1 MVRQQIA
8 GQSSAVGSDNRELP
22 GGAVLRG
29 PSGVIGSHHAMD
41 RARPEWVISLRRTN
55 RRKADVLI
63 ENQGDSYDETARS
76 AGRHRMATFHGIYSG
91 SVLDN
96 RDPENLA
103 RVLVRIPDLKEA
115 SNDVWARLGT
125 MMAGRDSGTLF
136 IPEVGDEVIVAFV
149 QGDLRAPCV
158 IGALWSNST
167 PPPAVGEPPASV
179 MLIRS
184 HSGITLRMQDDK
196 DNKSLT
202 VETPGGQRI
211 TLQDDPGTVR
221 IEDTHGNSVTM
232 SPSGMKV
239 LAAAKVEVSAGVAE
253 ISAGLLTVHAGL
265 SRFDGVVTC
274 DTLISNAVVSA
285 SYTPGAGNVW

>member
-1 MVRQQIA
+1 
-8 GQSSAVGSDNRELP
+8 
-22 GGAVLRG
+22 
-29 PSGVIGSHHAMD
+29 
-41 RARPEWVISLRRTN
+41 
-55 RRKADVLI
+55 
-63 ENQGDSYDETARS
+63 
-76 AGRHRMATFHGIYSG
+76 MATFHGIYSG
-91 SVLDN
+91 SVLEN

-103 RVLVRIPDLKEA
+103 RVLVRVPGLKDA
-115 SNDVWARLGT
+115 SNDLWARLGT

-136 IPEVGDEVIVAFV
+136 IPEVGDEVLVAFV

-158 IGALWSNST
+158 IGALWSKAT
-167 PPPAVGEPPASV
+167 PPPAVGDPPASV

-184 HSGITLRMQDDK
+184 RNGITLRMHDDTDDK
-196 DNKSLT
+196 RLT

-221 IEDTHGNSVTM
+221 IEDAHGNSVTM

-239 LAAAKVEVSAGVAE
+239 LAASKVEVSAGIAE

-265 SRFDGVVTC
+265 SRFDGVVIC

-285 SYTPGAGNVW
+285 RYTPGAGNVW

>member
-1 MVRQQIA
+1 
-8 GQSSAVGSDNRELP
+8 
-22 GGAVLRG
+22 
-29 PSGVIGSHHAMD
+29 
-41 RARPEWVISLRRTN
+41 
-55 RRKADVLI
+55 
-63 ENQGDSYDETARS
+63 
-76 AGRHRMATFHGIYSG
+76 MATFHGIYLG

-103 RVLVRIPDLKEA
+103 RVLVRIPDLKDA

-136 IPEVGDEVIVAFV
+136 IPEVGDEVLVAFV

-158 IGALWSNST
+158 IGALWSSAT
-167 PPPAVGEPPASV
+167 PPPAVGDPPASV

-184 HSGITLRMQDDK
+184 HNGITLRMHDDK

-253 ISAGLLTVHAGL
+253 ISAGLLAVHAGL
-265 SRFDGVVTC
+265 SRFDGVVKC

>member
-1 MVRQQIA
+1 
-8 GQSSAVGSDNRELP
+8 
-22 GGAVLRG
+22 
-29 PSGVIGSHHAMD
+29 
-41 RARPEWVISLRRTN
+41 
-55 RRKADVLI
+55 
-63 ENQGDSYDETARS
+63 
-76 AGRHRMATFHGIYSG
+76 MATFHGIYSG

-103 RVLVRIPDLKEA
+103 RVLVRVHGLKDA
-115 SNDVWARLGT
+115 SNDFWARLGT

-136 IPEVGDEVIVAFV
+136 IPEVGDEVLVGFV

-158 IGALWSNST
+158 IGALWSKAT
-167 PPPAVGEPPASV
+167 PPPAVGDPPASV

-184 HSGITLRMQDDK
+184 HSGITLRMHDDK

-221 IEDTHGNSVTM
+221 IEDAHGNSVTM
-232 SPSGMKV
+232 SPSGIKV
-239 LAAAKVEVSAGVAE
+239 LAAAKVEVSAGIAE

-274 DTLISNAVVSA
+274 DTLISDAVVSA